1 MQLVRTAVP
10 CGAHIAPHVIMRNSH
25 LICGNIND
33 VFFPVA
39 APGPWGDRAGGIG
52 MEAIGSTFGGGSL
65 GGLVVAIVYLIL
77 GPGAVVFHLS
87 RLALNRYSSRTR
99 QRATLSPSEFET
111 IRKCL
116 PWNAGISLLPA
127 IPFVLNGMHGRY

>member
-1 MQLVRTAVP
+1 
-10 CGAHIAPHVIMRNSH
+10 
-25 LICGNIND
+25 
-33 VFFPVA
+33 
-39 APGPWGDRAGGIG
+39 

-87 RLALNRYSSRTR
+87 RLALNRHSYRTR
-99 QRATLSPSEFET
+99 QRATLSPSELET

-127 IPFVLNGMHGRY
+127 IPFILKGMHG